1 MVFLGISIFAHISFR
16 AVSVYMP
23 AHCLSNEQKAT
34 RKMRVVLMHRPHAPF
49 IFLVRRC
56 QCPASAPPPFAVRGQ
71 LPIALALCIPFDFKM
86 KRDIRSDV
94 SFRGG
99 DKRDRTADLLNAIQ
113 ALSQLS
119 YTPTGKV
126 YLIRKRH
133 ECQERFCISAKKSAQ
148 LSDRRA
154 DCSFH
159 VCVCAGFARTLTPHS
174 RGGRCPQ
181 WRRPASCGRRGQGAH
196 RQARSSA

>member
-71 LPIALALCIPFDFKM
+71 LPIALALRHPSTLIA
-86 KRDIRSDV
+86 IVLRSNKLQIALTQQADDNIYECKNHISFLLSLHRFFSVPSYYQIV
-94 SFRGG
+94 SLIN
-99 DKRDRTADLLNAIQ
+99 RTVQKEN
-113 ALSQLS
+113 
-119 YTPTGKV
+119 
-126 YLIRKRH
+126 
-133 ECQERFCISAKKSAQ
+133 AKKGCGAP
-148 LSDRRA
+148 A
-154 DCSFH
+154 K
-159 VCVCAGFARTLTPHS
+159 TP
-174 RGGRCPQ
+174 RLLK
-181 WRRPASCGRRGQGAH
+181 
-196 RQARSSA
+196 

>member
-71 LPIALALCIPFDFKM
+71 LPIALALRHPSALIAIVLSSDKLQIALTQQADDNIYECKKPHIVSPFPAPFFLCAF
-86 KRDIRSDV
+86 I
-94 SFRGG
+94 
-99 DKRDRTADLLNAIQ
+99 
-113 ALSQLS
+113 LS
-119 YTPTGKV
+119 
-126 YLIRKRH
+126 
-133 ECQERFCISAKKSAQ
+133 ECQSHKQDCAERKCKKGCGAPAK
-148 LSDRRA
+148 
-154 DCSFH
+154 
-159 VCVCAGFARTLTPHS
+159 TP
-174 RGGRCPQ
+174 RLLK
-181 WRRPASCGRRGQGAH
+181 
-196 RQARSSA
+196 